1 MKRTI
6 AFLTV
11 VAVVGLATAVQ
22 AATWDSFVIRNSTS
36 GNNPPAINTPAPGYP
51 TATEFVISQAGMKA
65 AWGTNAL
72 NGLTL
77 GDITHLSI
85 NRHDDTTRF
94 TAGSGPAVA
103 PYINMWITDGL
114 GNFAVAANEPS
125 NPEWAGAVKWNMTWD
140 DLKTKT
146 VKIFENSNTSWLPN
160 GGVGLTFQSLA
171 NFTIEAPSAAQ
182 LTTGWAGLGSGA
194 PREIGTNDA
203 YGFNW
208 VFGDTLSSYVSGD
221 PGYVVSNPVAVP
233 EPSTLAL
240 LALALGAF
248 ALVRRQK

>member
-6 AFLTV
+6 ALLTV

-22 AATWDSFVIRNSTS
+22 AATWESFVIRNSS
-36 GNNPPAINTPAPGYP
+36 VGNNPPAINDVVVGMTPAK
-51 TATEFVISQAGMKA
+51 EFVISAGGMKA
-65 AWGTNAL
+65 AWGTDAL
-72 NGLTL
+72 DGLTL

-85 NRHDDTTRF
+85 NRHDDATRF
-94 TAGSGPAVA
+94 TAGSGPATA
-103 PYINMWITDGL
+103 PYINMWITDGTH
-114 GNFAVAANEPS
+114 FAVAANEPS
-125 NPEWAGAVKWNMTWD
+125 NPEWAGPVKWNMTWD

-146 VKIFENSNTSWLPN
+146 VKIYEITDKSWLPN
-160 GGVGLTFQSLA
+160 SGVGLTFEDLA

-182 LTTGWAGLGSGA
+182 LTTGWAGLGTGA

-208 VFGDTLSSYVSGD
+208 VFGDSLSNYVSGD

-248 ALVRRQK
+248 ALIRRQK